1 MEKYFN
7 RNVALVSLLCG
18 VGCYALADLFVE
30 SVLAAYFALFF
41 MLMVMFVLPIVLYF
55 QEKKYQSFE
64 AGFKGQIQMR
74 INANCYLST
83 GGRNGYLYSLQD
95 TFCFACFDKKP
106 YLIIRMPLSQIESV
120 LLVQK
125 SKMRFCLRDGRAV
138 DFLSWETQ
146 KMFLHIKSHAIGNI
160 FTQVM

>member
-18 VGCYALADLFVE
+18 VGCYVLAALFVE
-30 SVLAAYFALFF
+30 SILAAYFALFF
-41 MLMVMFVLPIVLYF
+41 MLMILLILPVVLFF
-55 QEKKYQSFE
+55 QEKKYRSFE
-64 AGFKGQIQMR
+64 SSFKALIQMR
-74 INANCYLST
+74 INANCYLNT

-120 LLVQK
+120 LMIQK
-125 SKMRFCLRDGRAV
+125 NKIRFCLRDGRSL
-138 DFLSWETQ
+138 DFLSWETE